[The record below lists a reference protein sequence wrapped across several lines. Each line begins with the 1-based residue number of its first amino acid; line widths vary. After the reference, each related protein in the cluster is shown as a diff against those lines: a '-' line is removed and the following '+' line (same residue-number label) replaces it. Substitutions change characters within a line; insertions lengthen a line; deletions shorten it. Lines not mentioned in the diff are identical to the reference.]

1 MDPASAISLTGSL
14 IQMIGTITSTLGYLN
29 DIKNAPRAR
38 AQLSQE
44 ILSLLSLLMSLRDKV
59 EIADPESPWFN
70 RIRCIGLPEG
80 PLEQCKT
87 ALDGL
92 ARILNPEMRLKNI
105 NKRLIWPLEK
115 KRLSNS
121 LSLIERLKTL
131 ISIALQEDNL

>member
-14 IQMIGTITSTLGYLN
+14 IQMIGTITRTLGYLN

-92 ARILNPEMRLKNI
+92 DRILNPEMRLKSI